1 MILSL
6 LQEDVV
12 AGGVSGWYKLLPEL
26 EGQAYNIP
34 CSVEEKIQELEDEM
48 TVCGFSMFFCNDYI
62 IAVNLLCLCVT

>member
-48 TVCGFSMFFCNDYI
+48 TVCGFSMFFFATI
-62 IAVNLLCLCVT
+62 ILLRLTYFAYA